1 MIIGG
6 LPFIGFCGKDKWMK
20 DLLRRIGLLKD
31 IPRTGWFF
39 AGVGLTEAE
48 DVAQHSFE
56 VAAVVMLL
64 LDEMRG
70 RKVDGGRALEMALV
84 HDMPECLVADFPYP
98 GLRYL
103 PRESKRKMEERAAQD
118 LFAGR
123 ERLMDL
129 WREFSEGKSTEA
141 RLVHAADYVSILL
154 QALRYAEAG
163 NLSDGMLELWHQ
175 VLEDLEPLRGE
186 FPEVD
191 RLVRNLERDFSRIC
205 SRRPSSAPR
214 RSRG

>member
-1 MIIGG
+1 
-6 LPFIGFCGKDKWMK
+6 MK
-20 DLLRRIGLLKD
+20 DLLRRINLLKE
-31 IPRTGWFF
+31 IPRTGWLF
-39 AGVGLTEAE
+39 AGVGLAEAE

-56 VAAVVMLL
+56 VAAIVMLL
-64 LDEMRG
+64 AEEMGDRAIDRG
-70 RKVDGGRALEMALV
+70 RAVEMALV

-163 NLSDGMLELWHQ
+163 NLSDGMLDLWHQ
-175 VLEDLEPLRGE
+175 VLKDLEPLRGE

>member
-1 MIIGG
+1 
-6 LPFIGFCGKDKWMK
+6 MK
-20 DLLRRIGLLKD
+20 NLLRRINLLKE
-31 IPRTGWFF
+31 IPRTGWLF

-56 VAAVVMLL
+56 VAAVVILL

-103 PRESKRKMEERAAQD
+103 HRESKRKMEEGAAQD

-123 ERLMDL
+123 GRLMEL
-129 WREFSEGKSTEA
+129 WREFSEGKSSEA
-141 RLVHAADYVSILL
+141 RLVHAADYISILL

-175 VLEDLEPLRGE
+175 VLKDLEPLRRE

-191 RLVRNLERDFSRIC
+191 RLVRDLERDFNRIC
-205 SRRPSSAPR
+205 SRRSSSAPR